1 MGSFIKYRLYK
12 ENHGDASRSESCK
25 VFSFNRKSP
34 YSKLKHEAKWEH
46 MITLYDMIIFMS
58 LVRSVVYMSIK
69 Q

>member
-25 VFSFNRKSP
+25 VFSFNCKAP
-34 YSKLKHEAKWEH
+34 YSKLKHEAKCEH
-46 MITLYDMIIFMS
+46 MT